1 MLGKFAFLRRI
12 KANRDRVAVAEGPSE
27 RADGDFGSD
36 FDSRVLVLNRDP
48 YLAIADEALKLI
60 SVFDD
65 LKYDRADLDM
75 LSGPMRR
82 HVLAKLAP
90 LGVKQVSGTVLE
102 SKTDDVRMH
111 LPRFH
116 ALGAS
121 PFDATR
127 YSPRRARDYFVL
139 TPTQAACQIVD
150 HYPVGDAVRKI
161 GALVVKHPINL
172 FRLMDYLERKDS
184 HQAFLGAIGH
194 LKLVQR
200 EAVESEPL
208 RTRRALR

>member
-1 MLGKFAFLRRI
+1 MLRASESTDDLAAI
-12 KANRDRVAVAEGPSE
+12 EDQSE
-27 RADGDFGSD
+27 RASRDVGSD
-36 FDSRVLVLNRDP
+36 FDRRVLVLNRDP
-48 YLAIADEALKLI
+48 FLSVADEALRLI

-82 HVLAKLAP
+82 HALKKLTP
-90 LGVKQVSGTVLE
+90 FGFTQVSGTVFE
-102 SKTDDVRMH
+102 NKADDIRMY
-111 LPRFH
+111 LPKFH

-121 PFDATR
+121 PFDTTR
-127 YSPRRARDYFVL
+127 YTPRRAQDYYVL

-150 HYPVGDAVRKI
+150 HYPIDDAVQKI
-161 GALVVKHPINL
+161 KRLIVKHPVNL
-172 FRLMDYLERKDS
+172 LRMVDFLERKDS

-200 EAVESEPL
+200 EAVEAEPL